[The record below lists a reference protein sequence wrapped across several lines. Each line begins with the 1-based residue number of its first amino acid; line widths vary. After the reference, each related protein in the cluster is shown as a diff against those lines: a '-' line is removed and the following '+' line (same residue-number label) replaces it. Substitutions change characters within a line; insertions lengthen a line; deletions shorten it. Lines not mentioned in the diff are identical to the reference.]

1 MLQALKA
8 QGLGDLGNVHIG
20 KDDQFL
26 GLLDA
31 LLTDILHGGKTRQ
44 RLEFLGKIDLF
55 QSHLLR
61 KVGKGD
67 FPGEVLADIALY
79 DIQKFLLQA
88 GLRWDQRKALEQAEQ
103 LIRFCGGNILI

>member
-1 MLQALKA
+1 MLQTLKA

-31 LLTDILHGGKTRQ
+31 LLTDILHGGKARQ
-44 RLEFLGKIDLF
+44 RFEFFGKINFF
-55 QSHLLR
+55 QRHLGC

-67 FPGEVLADIALY
+67 FPGEVL
-79 DIQKFLLQA
+79 
-88 GLRWDQRKALEQAEQ
+88 RT
-103 LIRFCGGNILI
+103 